1 MKSSEWSIGEVAEQF
16 DLPTNVL
23 RHWETVGLLR
33 PRRDAAG
40 RRRFSPDDVVR
51 VAVIQRSKSAGMS
64 LEQIGVLLDSESR
77 GRHEV
82 LQAHLDDLD
91 RRMEEMRISREMTLH
106 VFQCEAHDVTTC
118 PRFRAWVDDRLSG
131 FVTAADAPS

>member
-40 RRRFSPDDVVR
+40 RRRFSADDVVR

-64 LEQIGVLLDSESR
+64 LEQIGVLLDSEAR

-106 VFQCEAHDVTTC
+106 VFRCEAHDVTTC
-118 PRFRAWVDDRLSG
+118 PRFRAWVDDRLPA
-131 FVTAADAPS
+131 FMTAADAPS